1 VDFARRLFVALFFF
15 AVALFAVFLVEGAR
29 FAAVV
34 FFGVAFFR
42 PVARFAAVFFFGA
55 AFFRPVA
62 RFAAVFFFGVTFFR
76 PVARFVATFFLGD
89 TLFVVLF
96 PLRVRAGFRTALARP
111 AARPFSFEISSE
123 NPSMRDANRLPSTS
137 EERSNPSLAGSMPAT
152 LMISRVSS
160 TTFSHDSF
168 PFE

>member
-62 RFAAVFFFGVTFFR
+62 RF
-76 PVARFVATFFLGD
+76 VATFFLDD
-89 TLFVVLF
+89 TFFVVLF

>member
-1 VDFARRLFVALFFF
+1 MDFARRLFVALFFF

-62 RFAAVFFFGVTFFR
+62 RF
-76 PVARFVATFFLGD
+76 VATFFLDD
-89 TLFVVLF
+89 TFFVVLF